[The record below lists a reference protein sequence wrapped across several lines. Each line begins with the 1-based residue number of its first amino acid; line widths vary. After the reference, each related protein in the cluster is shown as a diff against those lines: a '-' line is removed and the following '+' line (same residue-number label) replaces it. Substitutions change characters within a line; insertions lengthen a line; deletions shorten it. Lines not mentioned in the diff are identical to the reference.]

1 MNEELDPAYQN
12 EDYTNLQTG
21 IDKNNPIYKDCEGDF
36 PHYSQNETDNLPVT
50 AVLNIDADQMVLLPL
65 DHALISVGVSAEGFV
80 ELIKDRLPEELKHL
94 VVSGKIVPD
103 DTDSDLNILK
113 INDEN
118 YSALAVAL
126 KLDGLGD
133 EAGEDLFV
141 QRCREAVGYNGCDM
155 IQKEGYQFVFKML
168 REKHL
173 SLEHILSNIPK
184 YTDGLVET
192 TADNVLAELA
202 GNYDQTS
209 KADRLMAA
217 IKTLTEDYKTT
228 YLTSYQ
234 ANGHEVL
241 LYRQLVVLA
250 HQREKYKQTNKI
262 GGVQ

>member
-1 MNEELDPAYQN
+1 MNDELDPAYQN
-12 EDYTNLQTG
+12 KDYTNLETG
-21 IDKNNPIYKDCEGDF
+21 VDKDHPIYQDCDDDF

-50 AVLNIDADQMVLLPL
+50 AVLNIDADQVVLLPL
-65 DHALISVGVSAEGFV
+65 DHGLISVGVSEKGFV
-80 ELIKDRLPEELKHL
+80 ELINDRLPENLKHL
-94 VVSGKIVPD
+94 VVSRKIVPD
-103 DTDSDLNILK
+103 ETDSDLNILK

-133 EAGEDLFV
+133 EAGEALFV
-141 QRCREAVGYNGCDM
+141 QRCREAVGYVSGDM

-173 SLEHILSNIPK
+173 SLEHIFSNIPK
-184 YTDGLVET
+184 YTENLVET

-202 GNYDQTS
+202 GNYDQAS

-241 LYRQLVVLA
+241 LYRQLVA
-250 HQREKYKQTNKI
+250 
-262 GGVQ
+262 